1 MTRTLKTLGLAVM
14 ATLALSAVA
23 AATASAQ
30 TEGMITAKEN
40 VTLTG
45 SEITEAGAP
54 NAFTAFGGTVECT
67 DHYTGH
73 KTLTTAQTESGSKHQ
88 LLVSGEKSV
97 TITPHYTN
105 CSNPPVEMTGCDY
118 DFDDFTTVGTPPPVT
133 YSFTVNIV
141 CPKGVAGIHIGTF
154 CSVTVPPQTGLTGA
168 HATNGAGGVIIIK
181 GTIKNITATS
191 CLGHTATAEL
201 HTNVS
206 VKGLNS
212 KGKQIEVSL
221 SD

>member
-54 NAFTAFGGTVECT
+54 NALTAFGGTIECV

-73 KTLTTAQTESGSKHQ
+73 KTLTRAQTEAGSKHQ

-105 CSNPPVEMTGCDY
+105 CAQPVDTKGCDY

-133 YSFTVNIV
+133 YSFTIDIV
-141 CPKGVAGIHIGTF
+141 CPTGVAGIQIGTI
-154 CSVTVPPQTGLTGA
+154 CPTIVPPQPGLTGS

-181 GTIKNITATS
+181 GTIKITATNP
-191 CLGHTATAEL
+191 CLGHTETAEL